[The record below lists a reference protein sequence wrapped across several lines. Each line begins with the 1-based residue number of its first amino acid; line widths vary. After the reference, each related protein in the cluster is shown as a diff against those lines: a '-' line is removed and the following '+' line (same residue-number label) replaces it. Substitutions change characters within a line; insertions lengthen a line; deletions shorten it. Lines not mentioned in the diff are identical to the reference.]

1 MGTQLL
7 QGISLLPVAPLGTL
21 CSVQGLKLSGGQ
33 QHSSTHTC
41 LRQHGDKLA
50 LTSASQLQVV
60 IWFKNLM
67 KLGSIIFITLVASL
81 EGTVS
86 FRRSAAC
93 KCCRS

>member
-33 QHSSTHTC
+33 QHSSPHTC

-50 LTSASQLQVV
+50 LMPG
-60 IWFKNLM
+60 WF
-67 KLGSIIFITLVASL
+67 
-81 EGTVS
+81 
-86 FRRSAAC
+86 
-93 KCCRS
+93 